1 MSENISENL
10 ESEIRT
16 AKVLLSN
23 LAKVDTVFDV
33 FHELKKTPESFKCLI
48 MLMKIMLTIP
58 VSTAS
63 NERIFSTL
71 KRVKNYTR
79 TTTGDERLSNLILM
93 ATEQTF
99 VKSLDLSSLIDKF
112 AGMCNRRYPLI

>member
-1 MSENISENL
+1 
-10 ESEIRT
+10 
-16 AKVLLSN
+16 
-23 LAKVDTVFDV
+23 
-33 FHELKKTPESFKCLI
+33 
-48 MLMKIMLTIP
+48 MLTIP